1 MLSDNERLVAE
12 VRVELRDEKQ
22 VRRRVEAEQSR
33 LQETLA
39 EMEAAHTATQKVTH
53 LTTAGCSVLR
63 PYESYNKYLVRIREI
78 VKFSQYR
85 IFSNITFSI

>member
-1 MLSDNERLVAE
+1 MYRVRVCVCVLSDNERLVAE

-39 EMEAAHTATQKVTH
+39 EMEAAHAATQKVTH
-53 LTTAGCSVLR
+53 LATAGCSVLR
-63 PYESYNKYLVRIREI
+63 PYES
-78 VKFSQYR
+78 
-85 IFSNITFSI
+85 